1 MRSFSYLSL
10 LSIAIPSLFS
20 PTQASPGHGKVRVS
34 HVNRNV
40 TPASN
45 LKRDSTTG
53 DFTYYVAGLGACG
66 TTNTASDYIV
76 ALNSDVSKISPP
88 SYLTPGS
95 LRLILMQ
102 QWDGGSHCYE
112 MVTLSYGGKT
122 VTDECPT
129 CAYGQLDLT
138 YSLFAAL
145 SGGDP
150 NQIGEMYGGTW
161 SFADGSSSSTSTSST
176 SQYTPPSTTQ
186 TPTSTSTPPP
196 STTSSSSSSTQSTS
210 SWTSTSS
217 SSSSTTTTSSSSS
230 SSSTSSS
237 ASASPTASAGPQV
250 LAQLQLALIQ
260 LGEFTANAYMAN

>member
-1 MRSFSYLSL
+1 MHSLSYLSL
-10 LSIAIPSLFS
+10 LSLAISSFFYAS
-20 PTQASPGHGKVRVS
+20 QASPGHGKVRVS
-34 HVNRNV
+34 HLNRNV
-40 TPASN
+40 HPASN
-45 LKRDSTTG
+45 SKRDSTTG

-76 ALNSDVSKISPP
+76 ALNSD
-88 SYLTPGS
+88 
-95 LRLILMQ
+95 

-112 MVTLSYGGKT
+112 MISLSYGGKT
-122 VTDECPT
+122 VTAQVTDECPT
-129 CAYGQLDLT
+129 CSFGQLDLT

-150 NQIGEMYGGTW
+150 NVIGEMNGGTW

-217 SSSSTTTTSSSSS
+217 SSSSATTTSSTSSSSS
-230 SSSTSSS
+230 SSSS
-237 ASASPTASAGPQV
+237 ASASPSASAGPQV

-260 LGEFTANAYMAN
+260 LGEFTTNAYLEN

>member
-76 ALNSDVSKISPP
+76 ALNSD
-88 SYLTPGS
+88 
-95 LRLILMQ
+95 

-176 SQYTPPSTTQ
+176 SQYTQPSTTQ

-217 SSSSTTTTSSSSS
+217 SSSSTITTSSSSS

>member
-1 MRSFSYLSL
+1 MHSFSYLSL
-10 LSIAIPSLFS
+10 LSLAISCFFS
-20 PTQASPGHGKVRVS
+20 PTQALPGHGKVRVS

-40 TPASN
+40 TPASK

-76 ALNSDVSKISPP
+76 ALNSD
-88 SYLTPGS
+88 
-95 LRLILMQ
+95 

-122 VTDECPT
+122 VTAQVTDECPT

-217 SSSSTTTTSSSSS
+217 FSSSATTTSSSSS
-230 SSSTSSS
+230 SSSTSTSSS

>member
-1 MRSFSYLSL
+1 MHSLSYLSL
-10 LSIAIPSLFS
+10 LSLAISSFFYAS
-20 PTQASPGHGKVRVS
+20 QASPGHGKVRVS
-34 HVNRNV
+34 HLNRNV
-40 TPASN
+40 HPASN
-45 LKRDSTTG
+45 SKRDSTTG

-76 ALNSDVSKISPP
+76 ALNSDMVS
-88 SYLTPGS
+88 
-95 LRLILMQ
+95 
-102 QWDGGSHCYE
+102 
-112 MVTLSYGGKT
+112 LSYGGKT
-122 VTDECPT
+122 VTAQVTDECPT
-129 CAYGQLDLT
+129 CSFGQLDLT

-150 NQIGEMYGGTW
+150 NVIGEMNGGTW

-217 SSSSTTTTSSSSS
+217 SSSSATTTSSTSSSSS
-230 SSSTSSS
+230 SSSS
-237 ASASPTASAGPQV
+237 ASASPSASAGPQV

-260 LGEFTANAYMAN
+260 LGEFTANAYLEN